1 MKTFYEKD
9 GNEVNVLE
17 NTDIISGDN
26 YIKFPD
32 GTMICWFLV
41 YIEAGV
47 ETKTFS
53 FPVPFAYPP
62 HCFAFH
68 EYAHQAYGYATTSD
82 TTNQSVKVYI
92 KDETEKS
99 NLDRNASVIAIGR
112 WK

>member
-32 GTMICWFLV
+32 GTMICWFIV
-41 YIEAGV
+41 CIEAGV
-47 ETKTFS
+47 ETKTLS

-68 EYAHQAYGYATTSD
+68 EFANDTYGYATTSNA
-82 TTNQSVKVYI
+82 TEESVKVYL
-92 KDETEKS
+92 KDETK
-99 NLDRNASVIAIGR
+99 NFNYGRNGSVIAIGR